1 MMWARVS
8 RFREPGDAIDKDV
21 QESREIV
28 TTKLQQMAGFQGIYY
43 LADRDG
49 GQTLAMTL
57 WRDEQSMRAS
67 EQEAD
72 RIREDSTTRVG
83 GEIVDV
89 QRYEVVLQPSD
100 FMSKA
105 A

>member
-1 MMWARVS
+1 MWARVS
-8 RFREPGDAIDKDV
+8 RFREPSEAIDRDV
-21 QESREIV
+21 QESRELV
-28 TTKLQQMAGFQGIYY
+28 TTKLQQIPGFEGIYY

-67 EQEAD
+67 EREAD
-72 RIREDSTTRVG
+72 HVREDSTARVG